1 MTITRNFSVLANGA
15 GSANNLSLG
24 GATLGSNALAVTGTA
39 SISGGAYISNL
50 GGANKI
56 INGDMVIDQ
65 RNAGASVTATTTGT
79 FTYTVDRWY
88 YFVAVASKFTI
99 QQNAG
104 SVTPPTGFSKYLGI
118 TSSSA
123 YTVGAAEY
131 FTVAQN
137 IEGYNAASLNWGTA
151 NAQSATLSFWAYS
164 SLTGTFGGCLTNATN
179 ARSYPFTYTI
189 SVANTWTNISVTV
202 PGDTSG
208 TWQTTT
214 STGIE
219 VFFGLGV
226 GTTFSGTASAWAA
239 AQYFSATGA
248 TSVVGTSGAKFYFT
262 GVKLEVGSIATP
274 FVPDDYQVSFVKCQ
288 RYTRAITGNGS
299 VQVNN
304 IAGFSL
310 NASSALTRLILQPPM
325 RAAPSL
331 SVSGTYGIY
340 GPGGAFAGTSIAASG
355 DMSTEVFAPNIGT
368 AGGQTANAVAMMY
381 LDSGS
386 KLLIV
391 AEL

>member
-39 SISGGAYISNL
+39 SISDGAYISNL

-56 INGDMVIDQ
+56 INGDMAIDQ
-65 RNAGASVTATTTGT
+65 RNAGASVVPASSA
-79 FTYTVDRWY
+79 FTVDRWY
-88 YFVAVASKFTI
+88 FQITQASKVTI
-99 QQNAG
+99 GQNYG
-104 SVTPPTGFSKYLGI
+104 GVTPPAGFSKYLGAKI
-118 TSSSA
+118 TTAYAFAASD
-123 YTVGAAEY
+123 YTVIN
-131 FTVAQN
+131 QP
-137 IEGYNAASLNWGTA
+137 IEGFNFADLNWGTA
-151 NAQSATLSFWAYS
+151 NAKAATLSFWVYS
-164 SLTGTFGGCLTNATN
+164 SVTGTFGGSVQAAAG

-189 SVANTWTNISVTV
+189 SVASTWELKSVTIA
-202 PGDTSG
+202 GDTSG
-208 TWQTTT
+208 SYNTTT
-214 STGIE
+214 
-219 VFFGLGV
+219 GV
-226 GTTFSGTASAWAA
+226 GLYVTLSLGAGSTFMGTAGSWSGSNYLSGTGANNITNTLN
-239 AQYFSATGA
+239 AT
-248 TSVVGTSGAKFYFT
+248 FYIT
-262 GVKLEVGSIATP
+262 GVKFEVGSIATP
-274 FVPDDYQVSFVKCQ
+274 FVPDDYQVSFVKCL

-310 NASSALTRLILQPPM
+310 NASSALTRFILQPPM

-331 SVSGTYGIY
+331 SVSGTYGLY
-340 GPGGAFAGTSIAASG
+340 GPGGAFAGTSIVASG
-355 DMSTEVFAPNIGT
+355 DMSAEVFAPNIGT
-368 AGGQTANAVAMMY
+368 SGGQTTNAVAMMY

>member
-39 SISGGAYISNL
+39 SISGGAYILNL

-56 INGDMVIDQ
+56 INGDMAIDQ
-65 RNAGASVTATTTGT
+65 RNGGASVTPSAGGYSVDRMRCALSAASK
-79 FTYTVDRWY
+79 YTV
-88 YFVAVASKFTI
+88 
-99 QQNAG
+99 QQDGGSLTAPAG
-104 SVTPPTGFSKYLGI
+104 ATHWACVV
-118 TSSSA
+118 SSSSYSLSA
-123 YTVGAAEY
+123 GDY
-131 FTVAQN
+131 FAFEQFIEGQN
-137 IEGYNAASLNWGTA
+137 IADLNWGTA
-151 NAQSATLSFWAYS
+151 NAKTVTLSFLVQS
-164 SLTGTFGGCLTNATN
+164 TLTGTFGGSLENSASN
-179 ARSYPFTYTI
+179 RSYPFTYTI
-189 SVANTWTNISVTV
+189 STANTWEQKSITV
-202 PGDTSG
+202 AGDTSG
-208 TWQTTT
+208 TWLTTT
-214 STGIE
+214 GIGIR
-219 VFFGLGV
+219 VQLGLGV
-226 GTTFSGTASAWAA
+226 GTTYSGTAGAWAA
-239 AQYFSATGA
+239 ADYLSATGA
-248 TSVVGTSGAKFYFT
+248 VSVVSTSGAKLAIT
-262 GVKLEVGSIATP
+262 NLKLEVGSIATP

-310 NASSALTRLILQPPM
+310 NASSALTRLTLQPPM

-368 AGGQTANAVAMMY
+368 AGGQTTNAVAMMY